1 MSAKLFRS
9 KLTIQKGTVM
19 KAKPGK
25 NSGEVVLEVA
35 DKDEPFLAS
44 ATSSPF
50 QIQKILVP
58 VDFSECSKKAVRY
71 ARALSKEHRAAITLL
86 YVIPPPAY
94 PVGEF
99 GGLEYGN
106 LVADMRDGGE
116 QQLARM
122 AAAIQDE
129 TPVQTELRSG
139 SPASEIVATAAE
151 LGSDIIVISTHGHT
165 GLKHVLLGSV
175 AEHVIRRAPCPVL
188 VVREREHEILAT

>member
-1 MSAKLFRS
+1 
-9 KLTIQKGTVM
+9 M

-25 NSGEVVLEVA
+25 NSGQVVLEIG
-35 DKDEPFLAS
+35 DKDDGLLEA
-44 ATSSPF
+44 ARETRVASPF
-50 QIQKILVP
+50 EIKKILVP

-71 ARALSKEHRAAITLL
+71 ARALSLEHRAGIILL

-106 LVADMRDGGE
+106 LVADMRASGE
-116 QQLARM
+116 KQLASM
-122 AAAIQDE
+122 AAEMRDE
-129 TPVQTELRSG
+129 TTVQTEVRSG
-139 SPASEIVATAAE
+139 APAAE
-151 LGSDIIVISTHGHT
+151 IIAAADELNSDIIVISTHGHT

-188 VVREREHEILAT
+188 VVREREHEILAS